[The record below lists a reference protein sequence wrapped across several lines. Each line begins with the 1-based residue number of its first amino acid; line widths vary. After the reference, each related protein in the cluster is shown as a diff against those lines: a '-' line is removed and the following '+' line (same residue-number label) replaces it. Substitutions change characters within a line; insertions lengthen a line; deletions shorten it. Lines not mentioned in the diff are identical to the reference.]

1 MTNNS
6 HVSLDL
12 DAAAARLAQRW
23 LSVRGGSPWLPWSA
37 ADPAAVVLTSAGD
50 VSLATAPWEAV
61 PGTLPLPAGGTASTD
76 SGILS
81 ARDPLSLALNSGV
94 AGRRNGPGPIDPDA
108 ADASFPL
115 LRCGCPVCQRGG
127 DGGTPGGRTGNTT
140 GSGSTSS
147 SKPAG
152 SLQVLA
158 DYLRDGFWREF
169 GTVPRRYNL
178 ASSGTNPN
186 SGVLYYN
193 VNGWNFDTDGNG
205 TLDGDSNGLTSARR
219 ELVREV
225 FKLYEATLGI
235 RFIETTSTS
244 TSVDL
249 FFTDNDSGAY
259 AYAAGNFSSNGVDY
273 SVINV
278 ASSWDSGR
286 SSFDAYIVQTIFH
299 EIGHALG
306 LGHQGLYNGNGSYAT
321 DAQFANDSWQASM
334 MSYFSQTANPT
345 TGASGAYLQT
355 PMSVDWLA
363 LDDMY
368 RASGYGVSRAFR
380 GDTIYGVGTNIS
392 ASTSRIWNEFSIYA
406 GRTAYTIVDG
416 DGYDTLDVSNF
427 SANQLINLAPSQAG
441 SITPSLS
448 NIGGKIGNLSIAVG
462 TVIEAA
468 KGGAG
473 NDLFYGNNAANTFW
487 GNGGSDQFYD
497 SLGSD
502 LYYGGDGGD
511 WLHFNESIDLFDLSF
526 ANDWLSFTRRS
537 GSVDVDRAW
546 RDVESISFNGSVYTF
561 DQLVSNLNPTTPTTP
576 SSSPTATIS
585 TPTLVG
591 SAINEGAI
599 LLVEVTTANLPQG
612 SPFYWRI
619 DGSGIATSDF
629 VGLSSLEGSTTT
641 DASGKAALT
650 FDIRADATT
659 EGDEL
664 MRLELFSDA
673 GFATKL
679 ADVSV
684 TLRDTSLA
692 PVVSNLT
699 LWGTTG
705 RDTLTGGDGDD
716 RISGVLATGTS
727 SSAMGAGQIDV
738 LTGGLG
744 ADVFVLGDSRGVFY
758 DDRRSGNLGTGDYAR
773 ITDFRSGIDRLQL
786 RGGSYF
792 STVSSGNL
800 SLYWDRNNSGQLET
814 GGSSRDELIAVLTGV
829 TTISNSDIVWA

>member
-6 HVSLDL
+6 RVSLDL

-23 LSVRGGSPWLPWSA
+23 MPVSGGSSWLPWSA
-37 ADPAAVVLTSAGD
+37 ADPASVVLTSGGD
-50 VSLATAPWEAV
+50 VSLVTAPLEALTE
-61 PGTLPLPAGGTASTD
+61 TLPIAAGGTPSAD

-94 AGRRNGPGPIDPDA
+94 VSRRNGAGAMDADA
-108 ADASFPL
+108 ADASSPL

-127 DGGTPGGRTGNTT
+127 DGVSPGGRTGIST
-140 GSGSTSS
+140 GGGSTSS
-147 SKPAG
+147 SKQSG

-158 DYLRDGFWREF
+158 DYLREGFWQQF

-178 ASSGTNPN
+178 ASSGNNPN

-205 TLDGDSNGLTSARR
+205 TRDGDSNGLTTARR

-225 FKLYEATLGI
+225 LKLYQATLGI

-249 FFTDNDSGAY
+249 FFTDNYSGAY
-259 AYAAGNFSSNGVDY
+259 AYAAGNSYTNGVDY

-286 SSFDAYIVQTIFH
+286 SSFDSYSVQTVFH
-299 EIGHALG
+299 EVGHALG

-368 RASGYGVSRAFR
+368 RASGYGVSNAFR
-380 GDTIYGVGTNIS
+380 GDTVYGVGTNIS
-392 ASTSRIWNEFSIYA
+392 ASVSRIWNEFSIYA

-427 SANQLINLAPSQAG
+427 GADQLVNLAPSQAG

-448 NIGGKIGNLSIAVG
+448 NIGGKTGNLSIAVG
-462 TVIEAA
+462 TVVEAA
-468 KGGAG
+468 KGGSG
-473 NDLFYGNNAANTFW
+473 NDLFYGNSAANTFW
-487 GNGGSDQFYD
+487 GNGGNDQFYD

-502 LYYGGDGGD
+502 TYYGGDGGD
-511 WLHFNESIDLFDLSF
+511 WLYFNESIELFDLSF
-526 ANDWLSFTRRS
+526 ANDWLSFARS
-537 GSVDVDRAW
+537 GGVDVDRVW
-546 RDVESISFNGSVYTF
+546 RDVESFSFNGSAYTF

-576 SSSPTATIS
+576 SPSPTATIS

-591 SAINEGAI
+591 SAINEGERLLLAI
-599 LLVEVTTANLPQG
+599 ATANLPQG
-612 SPFYWRI
+612 SPLYWRI
-619 DGSGIATSDF
+619 AGSGINESDF

-650 FDIRADATT
+650 FEVRADATT

-673 GFATKL
+673 GFATNL

-684 TLRDTSLA
+684 TLKDTSLA
-692 PVVSNLT
+692 PVVSNLI

-705 RDTLTGGDGDD
+705 RDTLIGGDGDD

-773 ITDFRSGIDRLQL
+773 ITDFRPGIDRLQL
-786 RGGSYF
+786 RGGSYIP
-792 STVSSGNL
+792 TISSGNL
-800 SLYWDRNNSGQLET
+800 SLYWDRNNNSRLDT
-814 GGSSRDELIAVLTGV
+814 RGSSRDELIAVLTGV
-829 TTISNSDIVWA
+829 TTIADNDIIWV